1 MKCLSSLESVI
12 KDKTEIENMKSTCMI
27 LKTDH
32 ILLNK

>member
-1 MKCLSSLESVI
+1 MKCFSSLESVI
-12 KDKTEIENMKSTCMI
+12 KDKTDIENMKSTCMI